1 MLPVLLT
8 FLFVITLAN
17 KARGLGR
24 AYAWSEDINELPWFH
39 EYQGFPQAQANG
51 AYPAYYQPQQVQGY
65 PYNINGQV
73 VHQMPGHSLVIQ
85 PGVNGNPA
93 TVQQVPGTV
102 QSSNY

>member
-1 MLPVLLT
+1 MLLVLLT

-39 EYQGFPQAQANG
+39 EYQGFPQANG
-51 AYPAYYQPQQVQGY
+51 AYPQYAPQQVQGY

-73 VHQMPGHSLVIQ
+73 VQQMPGHSLVIQ
-85 PGVNGNPA
+85 PGVNGAPA
-93 TVQQVPGTV
+93 TVQQIPGTV
-102 QSSNY
+102 QSSQY